1 MTKAIESGM
10 PKYRIEEAAARRQAM
25 IDSGREVIVGMNKYH
40 AESEKI
46 DVRHIDNKAVL
57 ASQEKRLKKLKDN
70 RSETDVQKYLNQ
82 ITEAAK
88 TQG

>member
-46 DVRHIDNKAVL
+46 DVWHIDNQAVL
-57 ASQEKRLKKLKDN
+57 ASQQKRLASLKEKRN
-70 RSETDVQKYLNQ
+70 EADV
-82 ITEAAK
+82 
-88 TQG
+88 

>member
-46 DVRHIDNKAVL
+46 DV
-57 ASQEKRLKKLKDN
+57 
-70 RSETDVQKYLNQ
+70 
-82 ITEAAK
+82 
-88 TQG
+88 